1 MKLLIKS
8 VLTSQ
13 LPLESVNYNE
23 ISYSNQHLAHETGE
37 SQQTVLLSLPIFL
50 RSGDQISKC
59 PQEGIEM
66 TSLCCNGFSTHSAHL
81 WCILGLEITFLR
93 DLLRSEPI

>member
-1 MKLLIKS
+1 MNFGHSICNNSTPHVKLLIKS

-50 RSGDQISKC
+50 RSGDQ
-59 PQEGIEM
+59 
-66 TSLCCNGFSTHSAHL
+66 
-81 WCILGLEITFLR
+81 
-93 DLLRSEPI
+93 